1 MNHDQIKGWLME
13 TDQTKLSQLWKHAD
27 QLRADNVGSDVHL
40 RGLIEVSNIC
50 SRGCLYCG
58 LAAYN
63 SKLKRY
69 RLSQDEI
76 LDSVKRAIEL
86 GYGTVVI
93 QSGEDKTLAPQ
104 LMADT
109 IKKIKALPENIA
121 ITLSLGEWDRD
132 TYKLWKDA
140 GADRYLLRFETS
152 DSELFNTIHPG
163 SKVNRL
169 EILKTLQQLGYE
181 TGSGVMVGIP
191 GQNYDSLAKDIE
203 MFSELNLDMIGLGPF
218 IASDNTP
225 LGDDIEKYLL
235 DEKIQ
240 VPATAEMALKVVA
253 LTRITCPL
261 TNIPATTAMATL
273 DTQNGY
279 ELGLQAGA
287 NVIMPNLTPE
297 KYREYYMIYPG
308 KANVAIQQDYDTII
322 RERIANVGRTVSVGK
337 GSSKKFLLRSK

>member
-1 MNHDQIKGWLME
+1 MNHEQIKNWLLE
-13 TDQTKLSQLWKHAD
+13 TDPARLSQLWQDAD

-40 RGLIEVSNIC
+40 RGLIEISNIC

-63 SKLKRY
+63 SDLKRY

-76 LDSVKRAIEL
+76 LDCTKRAIEL

-93 QSGEDKTLAPQ
+93 QSGEDKTLDPQ
-104 LMADT
+104 LIADT
-109 IKKIKALPENIA
+109 IKKIKALPQDIA

-140 GADRYLLRFETS
+140 GAERYLLRFETS
-152 DSELFNTIHPG
+152 DRQLFETIHPG

-169 EILKTLQQLGYE
+169 ELLEVLQELGYE

-191 GQNYDSLAKDIE
+191 GQSYDSLAKDIE
-203 MFSELNLDMIGLGPF
+203 MFSELGLDMIGLGPF

-225 LGDDIEKYLL
+225 LGNNIEKYLL
-235 DEKIQ
+235 DDENQ

-253 LTRITCPL
+253 LTRITCRL

-287 NVIMPNLTPE
+287 NVIMPNLTPGQ
-297 KYREYYMIYPG
+297 YREYYMIYPG
-308 KANVAIQQDYDTII
+308 KANVAIQQDYDRII